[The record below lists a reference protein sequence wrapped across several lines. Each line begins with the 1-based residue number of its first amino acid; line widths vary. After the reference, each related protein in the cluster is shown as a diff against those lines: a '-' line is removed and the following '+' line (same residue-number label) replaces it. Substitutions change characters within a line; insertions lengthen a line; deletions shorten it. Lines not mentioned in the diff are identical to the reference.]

1 MALMSIKPG
10 CMYETGPGLSG
21 RLGSMLL
28 RNLVDT
34 LDDSKCHEL
43 ETLETTPSRPMANQL
58 YHLYNNII
66 TAYL

>member
-1 MALMSIKPG
+1 MALKKPM
-10 CMYETGPGLSG
+10 CMHETGLSG
-21 RLGSMLL
+21 RLGSMLF

-58 YHLYNNII
+58 YHL
-66 TAYL
+66 L